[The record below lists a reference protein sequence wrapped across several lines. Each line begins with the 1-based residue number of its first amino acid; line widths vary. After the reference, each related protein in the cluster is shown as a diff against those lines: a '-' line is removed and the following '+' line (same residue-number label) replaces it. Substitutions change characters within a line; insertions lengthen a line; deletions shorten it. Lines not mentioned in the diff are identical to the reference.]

1 MLKKLHQIWSAGVS
15 LHLCVVQLACYSWQ
29 VIDPTLFLGIL
40 FMHTHTVSPRGVPH
54 AHNLPPEHALVH
66 SAAHT
71 VHRVCV
77 LWTLL
82 VNIVYCSCDLHVL
95 SLLYMLCSLRRM
107 VRWLYPSCS
116 MLIECNHQP
125 TRCVNNYHTHVSS
138 KQLYRNLFCSESVFV
153 QCLGIRFLLTLML
166 LLWNPVD
173 MHEHVCW
180 GTCLL
185 NACSSVTISRDWRSI
200 LHERQEQ

>member
-1 MLKKLHQIWSAGVS
+1 MQACNQQLNIYYSQS
-15 LHLCVVQLACYSWQ
+15 LLWQYTITTATMYKNNTYTILCV
-29 VIDPTLFLGIL
+29 I
-40 FMHTHTVSPRGVPH
+40 
-54 AHNLPPEHALVH
+54 
-66 SAAHT
+66 
-71 VHRVCV
+71 
-77 LWTLL
+77 
-82 VNIVYCSCDLHVL
+82 VNIVYCSCDLL